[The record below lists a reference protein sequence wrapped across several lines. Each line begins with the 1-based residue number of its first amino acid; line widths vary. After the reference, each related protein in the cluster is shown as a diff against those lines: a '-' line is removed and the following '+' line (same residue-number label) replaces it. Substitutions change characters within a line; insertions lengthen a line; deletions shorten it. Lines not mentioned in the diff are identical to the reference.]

1 MAIFLYHFITESRHA
16 FPATE
21 RMNFQ
26 TPDHDAGLRHKN
38 QYRIMNM
45 DKGFTSPQNTPLV
58 NNA

>member
-1 MAIFLYHFITESRHA
+1 
-16 FPATE
+16 
-21 RMNFQ
+21 MNFQ
-26 TPDHDAGLRHKN
+26 SPDHDAGLRHKN